1 MRWKIV
7 SRVAKRTHEQFRV
20 EVYLRVGVQTRRA
33 RFTPHRFVR
42 DNLRRA
48 NERERE
54 RNKKRERKST
64 SEYPHRS
71 LVRERE
77 RNRRRRRRVRI
88 RLARTTTK
96 QSISKI
102 NPFLSQRRIQKPNRC
117 RADRRA
123 PPSKTPREATA
134 PPSQNKKAKFELFL
148 LLLVLLLLSLFADD
162 YCHQKRTGTSWI
174 GFSGVTRAPNGRMHF
189 CADWRSSGQQL
200 NENRTPSAF
209 SKSDHDI
216 ADAMWGVSSTTAAV
230 SFFLEER
237 EGSK

>member
-1 MRWKIV
+1 MASPASPDSARAYYTESIDLENQSVPFTKTDPK
-7 SRVAKRTHEQFRV
+7 AK
-20 EVYLRVGVQTRRA
+20 
-33 RFTPHRFVR
+33 
-42 DNLRRA
+42 
-48 NERERE
+48 
-54 RNKKRERKST
+54 
-64 SEYPHRS
+64 
-71 LVRERE
+71 
-77 RNRRRRRRVRI
+77 
-88 RLARTTTK
+88 
-96 QSISKI
+96 
-102 NPFLSQRRIQKPNRC
+102 NRC

-148 LLLVLLLLSLFADD
+148 LLLVLLLSLFADD
-162 YCHQKRTGTSWI
+162 CHQKRTGTSWI

-216 ADAMWGVSSTTAAV
+216 ADAMWVSTTAV

-237 EGSK
+237 EGRCSGAREGVFVTEKNNGEEIPPSIFVCVVSKRQFFICICAHSK

>member
-148 LLLVLLLLSLFADD
+148 LLLVLLLSLFADD
-162 YCHQKRTGTSWI
+162 CHQKRTGTSWI